1 MRKHFLILM
10 LLTLLPL
17 AGWAE
22 EIFSPEKTVVAVS
35 KIEYQQKIAPTIKVN
50 HDGGTE
56 LKKDEEY
63 DFVGFFEKNDG
74 TGSAIALNKLQVGK
88 TYYVK
93 VTGKGVYS
101 GAAYGKFTVQKAA
114 VNVDIATVGYFTKPY
129 KSAVNP
135 AIAKKDISIT
145 LRSSKDE
152 AKVDDIL
159 NVDEK
164 ALAAYTFT
172 GEDKGKYDITFS
184 GITLKDEN
192 NYELIIA
199 KRQMEITA
207 VSVTGGAFTFKTNY
221 DKKTPY
227 TYTAT
232 EQIPTFTIEW
242 DHDGNDKTDVI
253 PLVKGTDYDVVLN
266 GDAKVKSIN
275 AGTYQVEIKGK
286 GNFKDTQDANILDFE
301 IVQAPLTVMT
311 LPQEKIYD
319 DKNFDLKTAKYN
331 IAGRVGNDATVSVT
345 GLVAE
350 CAGLAANKGAY
361 SVTVNTGAAK
371 IGDLALNANYDITVV
386 PVDWTVNARPVTLTV
401 PDVEMIKGKDLP
413 AAPKLTAENV
423 EAGYDAKTKDVKGE
437 TGAISEADQTAIAAA
452 YKAALANGKGEA
464 LYGITKENIETKDYA
479 NAIKADLSGSVSA
492 NYAVTVV
499 KGTLKVKGADF
510 TIMPVVE
517 SDIEYGN
524 SYTIGYYTAGATI
537 DESKL
542 IFIIDGKEYPYNKT
556 QIANLPTARGS
567 YPVTIKEGSAVG
579 TGNNLDGKATLQS
592 SAFSIIPRKLTLTV
606 KNQTVHT
613 EDPISIIDELT
624 AGAKGYTLAEGQSL
638 VGDDVLALTY
648 KLDDKIVSVAGGKIK
663 GYVAKNDKNTVDAI
677 IVTVDAKSDVNA
689 NYNITI
695 ATGTAGKLDIDNKHV
710 ADLAAATATATI
722 TEGANNGS
730 KYEVTISG
738 RELTAETWNVLVLP
752 FDVNPL
758 EFCNAVGTYAV
769 FNTLSKVEKDATDP
783 LKDKIY
789 FKLAM
794 NTIPANQPFLV
805 KPLAAVDFDSMNDN
819 GTPKN
824 ATDDYKK
831 IKFDNVIFKN
841 AEPKQ
846 EIAGAN
852 FIGTYAESAPTT
864 DDFWALQGGV
874 FKHFSSAKTIK
885 FTRAFI
891 ELTSGATAA
900 EFFVEDIDNN
910 GVTAIKSLSADQIN
924 GLAVMGQGWY
934 TLNGIKLQSA
944 PVVKGVYIHNGKK
957 VVIK

>member
-35 KIEYQQKIAPTIKVN
+35 KIEYQQTAEPDIKVN
-50 HDGGTE
+50 HDGGTA
-56 LKKDEEY
+56 LVRDKEY
-63 DFVGFFEKNDG
+63 EFVGFFEKNDG
-74 TGSAIALNKLQVGK
+74 TGSAILLKNLQVGK

-93 VTGKGVYS
+93 VTGMGVYS
-101 GAAYGKFTVQKAA
+101 GAAYGEFTVQKAA
-114 VNVDIATVGYFTKPY
+114 VNVDIAAVDYFTKPY
-129 KSAVNP
+129 KTATNP
-135 AIAKKDISIT
+135 VIAKKDVSIT
-145 LRSSKDE
+145 LRSTKDP
-152 AKVDDIL
+152 ANVDDIL
-159 NVDEK
+159 NIDEK

-172 GEDKGKYDITFS
+172 GENVGKYGITFS
-184 GITLKDEN
+184 GITLKDAN
-192 NYELIIA
+192 NYELNIA

-207 VSVTGGAFTFKTNY
+207 VAVTGSGFTFKTDY
-221 DKKTPY
+221 KKAY

-232 EQIPTFTIEW
+232 EQIPAFTIEW
-242 DHDGNDKTDVI
+242 DHDGDDKTAAI
-253 PLVKGTDYDVVLN
+253 ALVKGTDYDVILN

-275 AGTYQVEIKGK
+275 AGNYTVEIKGK
-286 GNFKDTQDANILDFE
+286 TNFTATQVVDALDFT
-301 IVQAPLTVMT
+301 IDQAPLTVMT

-319 DKNFDLKTAKYN
+319 GKNFDLSTAKYN

-350 CAGLAANKGAY
+350 CETLAADKGTY
-361 SVTVNTGAAK
+361 PVTVNTTAAK
-371 IGDLALNANYDITVV
+371 IGELALNANYNITVV

-401 PDVEMIKGKDLP
+401 PDVNMVKGDALP
-413 AAPKLTAENV
+413 AAPALAAKDV
-423 EAGYDAKTKDVKGE
+423 EAGYDAKTGDVKGE
-437 TGAISEADQTAIAAA
+437 TGAIKADDQTTIAAA
-452 YKAALANGKGEA
+452 YTAALANDKGEA
-464 LYGITKENIETKDYA
+464 LEGVTKENIEAKDYA
-479 NAIKADLSGSVSA
+479 GAFKATKTGAVSD
-492 NYAVTVV
+492 NYVVTVV

-524 SYTIGYYTAGATI
+524 TYTIGYYAAGATI

-542 IFIIDGKEYPYNKT
+542 VFVIDGKEYPYNKT
-556 QIANLPTARGS
+556 QIAGLPTARGS

-579 TGNNLDGKATLQS
+579 VGNNIDGKATLQS
-592 SAFSIIPRKLTLTV
+592 SAFSIIQRKLTLTV
-606 KNQTVHT
+606 KDQTVHT
-613 EDPISIIDELT
+613 DDPTSIIAELT
-624 AGAKGYTLAEGQSL
+624 AGAKGYTLAEGQSV

-648 KLDDKIVSVAGGKIK
+648 TLDTKKISVADGKIK
-663 GYVAKNDKNTVDAI
+663 GYVAPNDKNTADAI
-677 IVTVDAKSDVNA
+677 LVEVDAKSDVNA
-689 NYNITI
+689 NYDITI
-695 ATGTAGKLDIDNKHV
+695 VKSVGGKLNIDETHV

-730 KYEVTISG
+730 KYTVTISG
-738 RELTAETWNVLVLP
+738 RQLTAEKWNVLVLP

-819 GTPKN
+819 NTPKDP
-824 ATDDYKK
+824 TDDYKN
-831 IKFDNVIFKN
+831 IKFNNVIFKD
-841 AEPKQ
+841 ATPTQ

-852 FIGTYAESAPTT
+852 FIGTYAASAPTSA
-864 DDFWALQGGV
+864 DFWALQEGA

-885 FTRAFI
+885 FTRAYI
-891 ELTSGATAA
+891 ELTSGASAA

-910 GVTAIKSLSADQIN
+910 GVTAIKSLNLDTMKSVDMN
-924 GLAVMGQGWY
+924 GWY
-934 TLNGIKLQSA
+934 TIGGVKLQGA
-944 PVVKGVYIHNGKK
+944 PVEKGVYINNGKK